1 MRILVYSAI
10 ENPNLFRCSFL
21 NRSDVGGSEEH
32 VKNRAIASPE
42 E

>member
-1 MRILVYSAI
+1 MRILLYSAF
-10 ENPNLFRCSFL
+10 EKPHSFRCSFL
-21 NRSDVGGSEEH
+21 NRSGGGSEEQ